1 MSAFLQGPVRPVR
14 QRPPRQRSLKG
25 PLFFV
30 LIAIAL
36 VLGTLGV
43 ARPLV
48 VDAVVDLAAERD
60 NLLRQPVVRALVA
73 SHVGDGADVAADPTD
88 EPRTFEVTTG
98 ETAAVIARR
107 LEAQGFI
114 DSTLAFLLAV
124 YDEDAQDSLQAGLYP
139 ISAAM
144 TPREIALVLQRAIEL
159 HIVLRII
166 EGWRLSEISAAV
178 EEAFPSIPAEEFEA
192 AAVVGDRT
200 SPLLAGLPPETP
212 LEGFLY
218 PDTYF
223 LRTEATAEEIIILLL
238 ETFEQRAGSTLLAAA
253 AERETTVHDLVKL
266 ASLVERE
273 ARDREE
279 SARIAGVYANRL
291 SIGMKLDADPTIQY
305 ALGEWRELLL
315 EDLQLDSPYNTYLVA
330 GLPPTPICSPG
341 QAALEAAADPEEHDF
356 FFFVADPETGRH
368 VFARTLE
375 EHEANRVR
383 VGNR

>member
-1 MSAFLQGPVRPVR
+1 MSDFLQGPVRPVR

-73 SHVGDGADVAADPTD
+73 SRVGDGADVAADPTD

-144 TPREIALVLQRAIEL
+144 TPREIALVLRRAIEV

-166 EGWRLSEISAAV
+166 EGWRLSEIGAAV

-223 LRTEATAEEIIILLL
+223 LRTEATAEEIVTLLL

-253 AERETTVHDLVKL
+253 AERETTVYDLVTL

-291 SIGMKLDADPTIQY
+291 GIGMKLDADPTIQY

-315 EDLQLDSPYNTYLVA
+315 EDLQFDSPYNTYLVA

-341 QAALEAAADPEEHDF
+341 QAALEAAADPEEHEF